1 MIFCTMASPDH
12 AIPGASHPK
21 FGSDY
26 AEKEIGDIFP
36 EPAALL
42 SESHKSYLLERHGT
56 LDLDPIPSMDPAD
69 PYNWPSW
76 KKSTNLGLVAFHACM
91 GTFTAAAI
99 ICAYED
105 IAEDLG
111 VSIQRVSYLT
121 SLQIAI
127 LGGAPLFWKPLSH
140 RFGRRPIFL
149 LSLVL
154 SCACNIGCA
163 KSTNYASM
171 AACRALVSL
180 FISPAM
186 AIGSVVVTETFFKHE
201 RARYMGVWT
210 LMVTLGVPVG
220 PFIFGFVTQR
230 VGYRWIYW
238 ILATTNAVEF
248 ILYIFFGPETRYIG
262 ADVQSRSSAFKTQYL
277 SLRRIDPTPFKVT
290 EFWHPLTLFTNIPVM
305 LAAIAYSMVFLF
317 ASVLNSVEVPQ
328 LLQSKFELNAQQL
341 GLLFLGLIIGS
352 LLGEQLGGFM
362 SDMWMNTR
370 ARRIGRKPAPEFRL
384 WLSYI
389 GFLLTIAGMVVFLVC
404 TEQATAGKLDVRPV
418 VGTGVAAFGNQVVTT
433 VLTTYAVDLY
443 PQDAGSVGVFI
454 NFVRSTW
461 GFIGPFWFTSM
472 FESVGIANSSGV
484 VTALIVGAS
493 FIPTMLLHWKGNRWH
508 GKNTDSLGL
517 VGIEK

>member
-1 MIFCTMASPDH
+1 MSSMNQKT
-12 AIPGASHPK
+12 PGGPTK
-21 FGSDY
+21 YDSDY
-26 AEKEIGDIFP
+26 LEEKDVGVEVSSPSAF
-36 EPAALL
+36 L
-42 SESHKSYLLERHGT
+42 SEPHKSYLIARHGT
-56 LDLDPIPSMDPAD
+56 FDLDPIPSMDPAD
-69 PYNWPSW
+69 PYNWASW
-76 KKSTNLGLVAFHACM
+76 KKTANLSLVAFHACM

-99 ICAYED
+99 ICAYEN
-105 IAEDLG
+105 IAEDLE

-149 LSLVL
+149 LSLLL
-154 SCACNIGCA
+154 SCVCNVGCA
-163 KSTNYASM
+163 KSTDYATM
-171 AACRALVSL
+171 AACRALVAF

-186 AIGSVVVTETFFKHE
+186 AIGSGVVTETFFKHE

-220 PFIFGFVTQR
+220 PFIFGFVAQR

-238 ILATTNAVEF
+238 ILAITNAVEF
-248 ILYIFFGPETRYIG
+248 ILYVFFGPETRYIG
-262 ADVQSRSSAFKTQYL
+262 ADIQSKSSAFKAEYM
-277 SLRRIDPTPFKVT
+277 SFRRIDPTPFKMN
-290 EFWHPLTLFTNIPVM
+290 EFWHPLTLFTNIPVL

-317 ASVLNSVEVPQ
+317 CSVLNSVEVPQ

-341 GLLFLGLIIGS
+341 GLSFLGLIIGS
-352 LLGEQLGGFM
+352 LLGEQLGGYM
-362 SDMWMNTR
+362 SDLWMNTR
-370 ARRIGRKPAPEFRL
+370 ARKIGEKPAPEYRL

-389 GFLLTIAGMVVFLVC
+389 GFLLSIAGMAVFLVC
-404 TEQATAGKLDVRPV
+404 TEQAATGKWDVRPI

-433 VLTTYAVDLY
+433 VLTTYAVDTY

-472 FESVGIANSSGV
+472 FESVGIAASAGV
-484 VTALIVGAS
+484 AAALIMGAG
-493 FIPTMLLHWKGNRWH
+493 FIPMALMHWQGNKWY
-508 GKNTDSLGL
+508 KAD
-517 VGIEK
+517 

>member
-1 MIFCTMASPDH
+1 MISSTMASLDH
-12 AIPGASHPK
+12 ATGAEQPK
-21 FGSDY
+21 YDSDY
-26 AEKEIGDIFP
+26 IEEKNIGGNFADP
-36 EPAALL
+36 TALL
-42 SESHKSYLLERHGT
+42 SETHKSYLIERHGT

-76 KKSTNLGLVAFHACM
+76 KKTANLSLVAFHACM

-149 LSLVL
+149 LSLIL
-154 SCACNIGCA
+154 SCVCNIGCA
-163 KSTNYASM
+163 KSTDYASM
-171 AACRALVSL
+171 AACRALVSF

-186 AIGSVVVTETFFKHE
+186 AIGSGVVTETFFKHE

-220 PFIFGFVTQR
+220 PFIFGFVVQR

-238 ILATTNAVEF
+238 ILAITNAVEL

-262 ADVQSRSSAFKTQYL
+262 ADIHSKSSAFKTEYM
-277 SLRRIDPTPFKVT
+277 SLRRIDPTPMKMR
-290 EFWHPLTLFTNIPVM
+290 EFWHPLTLFTNIPVL

-341 GLLFLGLIIGS
+341 GLQFLGLIIGS

-370 ARRIGRKPAPEFRL
+370 ARKIGHKPAPEFRL

-389 GFLLTIAGMVVFLVC
+389 GFLLSIAGMVMFLVC
-404 TEQATAGKLDVRPV
+404 TEQATTGKWDVRPV
-418 VGTGVAAFGNQVVTT
+418 IGTGVAAFGNQVVTT
-433 VLTTYAVDLY
+433 VLTTYAVDTY

-484 VTALIVGAS
+484 VTALIMGAS
-493 FIPTMLLHWKGNRWH
+493 FIPMVLMHWQ
-508 GKNTDSLGL
+508 GKNWYTKRVD
-517 VGIEK
+517 